1 MLKSILKT
9 HVEGEEEPQGSLMPG
24 KLTGWLA
31 SLRGAQ
37 LLPACPSKTPFEP
50 PVPYKFLTG
59 KGVARGEGELGRT
72 GVSGRKDDAELALGR
87 VLLMLASCG
96 AHCRWLVPLGS
107 TGGGVHLSK
116 HGSPGAPCR
125 PLV

>member
-9 HVEGEEEPQGSLMPG
+9 HFEGEEEPQGSLMPE

-31 SLRGAQ
+31 SPRGAQ
-37 LLPACPSKTPFEP
+37 LLPACPSKAPFVSP
-50 PVPYKFLTG
+50 IPYKFLRG
-59 KGVARGEGELGRT
+59 KGVAGGKGELERT

-96 AHCRWLVPLGS
+96 APCRWLVPLGS
-107 TGGGVHLSK
+107 TGRGMHLSK
-116 HGSPGAPCR
+116 RGSLRAPFR